1 MEQNGPTPTTTD
13 DVLLATKSWT
23 AYLGVAFMAF
33 LLLLLITPLV
43 WSSST
48 GAGIVV
54 LLASSLFLAYK
65 FAVLKSYQLYMDANG
80 IWCFSGV
87 LPWNKGVRGV
97 KWRDLDE
104 DIYFQ
109 GMASWAF
116 KSYTIRIGHRFTKSS
131 EVVLAHMTRG
141 DQAVMQINQQHQE
154 LVRANALQ

>member
-1 MEQNGPTPTTTD
+1 MEQNAPTPTTTD

-33 LLLLLITPLV
+33 LLLLVITPLV
-43 WSSST
+43 WSSSI
-48 GAGIVV
+48 GAGIFV
-54 LLASSLFLAYK
+54 LLASILFLAYK

-104 DIYFQ
+104 AIYFQ
-109 GMASWAF
+109 GMTSWAF
-116 KSYTIRIGHRFTKSS
+116 KSYTIRVGHRFTKSS
-131 EVVLAHMTRG
+131 EVVLTHMTRG